1 MRAAHHERTAVMTF
15 DNVIHLQDLGKLFS
29 FWGEPFVHIAT
40 TELHSP
46 GAERIATARVLDAS
60 IATGPCLALL
70 VGARGNDQLLEKKV
84 KPE

>member
-1 MRAAHHERTAVMTF
+1 MAHHERTAVVTF
-15 DNVIHLQDLGKLFS
+15 DNVIDLQDLGILFS

-60 IATGPCLALL
+60 IATGTFLAQL
-70 VGARGNDQLLEKKV
+70 VGARGNDHLLEK
-84 KPE
+84 ER